1 MPITH
6 SDFSGVLTLVNS
18 TGGAV
23 TAGDIVTIQSNRF
36 LVMGPQNLGGTLNN
50 GDTIVC
56 FMVSPFLP
64 KVLRNAVK
72 TAGQAWTAGQTVYL
86 ITGTNVWTSTKGT
99 NLVGG
104 IVYVDADSADVLG
117 SVVPTIPYVA
127 AV

>member
-1 MPITH
+1 MPITP

-23 TAGDIVTIQSNRF
+23 VAGDIATIQSNRF
-36 LVMGPQNLGGTLNN
+36 LVLGPQNLGGTLAN
-50 GDTIVC
+50 GDTIVA
-56 FMVSPFLP
+56 MLISPFVP

-104 IVYVDADSADVLG
+104 IVYVDAASADVVG